1 MDRLFAPASIA
12 LVGASA
18 DPEKLSGRPY
28 RYLRKHGYEGEI
40 HLVNPKHD
48 TIDGQPCYDA
58 VTDVPGEVDLAMAL
72 VPARLTPQVVTE
84 CGAADVPYVLVI
96 ASGFSETD
104 DGETLEAELLTAAR
118 EAGVR
123 LVGPNSEGLVNVPD
137 KVGASFSS
145 ILKRESLVPGGLSF
159 VTQSG
164 AFGGALFQLTQDR
177 GVGGNT
183 WLSTGNEADL
193 TTVDFLRYLVDD
205 PDTDVVVSYVESLTR
220 GDELLDVGRRAAET
234 DTDLVAIRVGESP
247 EGRQAAASHTGSIA
261 SDDAVYAAVF
271 EQAGITS
278 VWGVDEYVDT
288 VTALSTVPSS
298 AYPDVDAAAG
308 RGIGV
313 LSVSGGAA
321 VLIADTCHRV
331 GLPLATFDEATVA
344 AIDAEIPA
352 YGSATNPVDVTGG
365 IISQPELFERCMRSV
380 ATDDAV
386 EGVVLQFGNS
396 GGETIETCTAE
407 LLDIQAAVDRPIA
420 VVFTGGQPAPS
431 TADELREAGLLL
443 FEDPVRAVRTLKV
456 LADRRA
462 ARERAV
468 TIPDRVDFSTRR
480 PLPGA
485 GSWDAV
491 TGALDD
497 VGLAFART
505 VAVESADAAV
515 AAAEQVGYPVVAKL
529 NPLAVDHK
537 SEVGGVRVGLDGAPA
552 VREAYNALAAL
563 TDDGEVLVQEQVEG
577 VEVVVGV
584 VADPDFGHVML
595 VGPGGVFVELFDDF
609 AYRALPVTETMAR
622 EMVTETVLG
631 ELLGGYRDA
640 PPGDVDALVSL
651 LVAVSDAYGT
661 FDLAELECNPVVVTP
676 DVAVAVDLLVARSGR
691 EPDA

>member
-1 MDRLFAPASIA
+1 MDRLFAPDSIA

-28 RYLRKHGYEGEI
+28 RYLQKHGYDGEI
-40 HLVNPKHD
+40 HLVNPSHD
-48 TIDGQPCYDA
+48 TIDGQPCYDS
-58 VTDVPGEVDLAMAL
+58 VTEIPSEVDLAMAL
-72 VPARLTPQVVTE
+72 VSARLTPQVATE
-84 CGAADVPYVLVI
+84 CGAAGIPYVLVI

-104 DGETLEAELLTAAR
+104 AGAELEADLLTASR

-193 TTVDFLRYLVDD
+193 TTVDFLRYLVED
-205 PDTDVVVSYVESLTR
+205 PDTDTVVSYVESLTR
-220 GDELLDVGRRAAET
+220 SAELLDIGRRAAET

-261 SDDAVYAAVF
+261 SDDAVYDAVF

-288 VTALSTVPSS
+288 VTALSTLPSS
-298 AYPDVDAAAG
+298 AYPDVDADAG

-321 VLIADTCHRV
+321 VLIADTCHRL
-331 GLPLATFDEATVA
+331 GLSLAMFSKATVT
-344 AIDAEIPA
+344 AIESEIPA

-396 GGETIETCTAE
+396 GGETVETCKAE
-407 LLDIQAAVDRPIA
+407 LLDIQAESDRPIA
-420 VVFTGGQPAPS
+420 VVFTGGQPAPE
-431 TADELREAGLLL
+431 TATELREAGVLL
-443 FEDPVRAVRTLKV
+443 FEDPVRAVRTLKI
-456 LADRRA
+456 LADRRT
-462 ARERAV
+462 ARERAAALAD
-468 TIPDRVDFSTRR
+468 PVDMSARR
-480 PLPGA
+480 PLPDE
-485 GSWDAV
+485 GSWTPMTDALAE
-491 TGALDD
+491 T
-497 VGLAFART
+497 GLAFAQT
-505 VAVESADAAV
+505 VPVEDADASV
-515 AAAEQVGYPVVAKL
+515 AATDQLGYPVAMKL
-529 NPLAVDHK
+529 DPLAVDHK
-537 SEVGGVRVGLDGAPA
+537 SEIGGVRVDLGDAAA
-552 VREAYNALAAL
+552 VREAYGALAPL
-563 TDDGEVLVQEQVEG
+563 DDGTVLVQEQVEG
-577 VEVVVGV
+577 VEVIVGV
-584 VADPDFGHVML
+584 VDNPDFGPVML
-595 VGPGGVFVELFDDF
+595 VGPGGVFVELFDEF
-609 AYRALPVTETMAR
+609 AYRALPVTEAMAR
-622 EMVTETVLG
+622 EMVTGTVLG
-631 ELLGGYRDA
+631 ELLDGFRGA

-651 LVAVSDAYGT
+651 LVAVSDAYET

-676 DVAVAVDLLVARSGR
+676 DNALAVDLLVQ
-691 EPDA
+691 